1 MCDASRS
8 EHLLLAERGYC
19 PLLPTAYR
27 LLPIAYRRF
36 LRALPIRYRGWYCS
50 FQETKPL
57 TPKQAVSS
65 SKKLRPRIAMIGLSQ
80 DESRVF
86 SDCCKQFE
94 FEAVEIEPDAH
105 DRMQREKF
113 EGVAVGLGELGE
125 ETLESIR
132 KSKSNQRVLIFAIC
146 DQLRDAYPHARFGIN
161 ATFERPLERS
171 NVLKLLKA
179 ARLLILNEFRRYLRI
194 PIVLPVAVETDSA
207 KINASSCELS
217 GGGMS
222 LTVPTPTTKL
232 RGGDR
237 VSVSF
242 TLPDSQLSK
251 MPAQV
256 CWNKEGEKMIGV
268 RFDETAPDRAQ
279 VKRWIDDF
287 LGIK

>member
-1 MCDASRS
+1 MV
-8 EHLLLAERGYC
+8 G
-19 PLLPTAYR
+19 
-27 LLPIAYRRF
+27 
-36 LRALPIRYRGWYCS
+36 
-50 FQETKPL
+50 L
-57 TPKQAVSS
+57 T
-65 SKKLRPRIAMIGLSQ
+65 Q

-94 FEAVEIEPDAH
+94 FQAVEIDQDSR
-105 DRMQREKF
+105 DRLQREKF
-113 EGVAVGLGELGE
+113 EGVAVGLGEQAE

-132 KSKSNQRVLIFAIC
+132 KSKSNQRVLIFAVC
-146 DQLRDAYPHARFGIN
+146 DNLRDTYPHARFGIN

-171 NVLKLLKA
+171 TVLKLLKA

-207 KINASSCELS
+207 RINASSCELS

-222 LTVPTPTTKL
+222 ITMPATAGKL
-232 RGGDR
+232 RSSDH

-242 TLPDSQLSK
+242 TLPDSARSK

-256 CWNKEGEKMIGV
+256 CWNKENEKMIGV
-268 RFDETAPDRAQ
+268 RFDENAPDRVQ
-279 VKRWIDDF
+279 VKSWIDDF